1 MVFFK
6 PKKQNMEGYYEVNIN
21 FEEASKEWN
30 KNKKRVDQS
39 YIYICGLT
47 TKKGTCCQNKRY
59 KDQEYCYIH
68 RKYK

>member
-1 MVFFK
+1 LVFFK
-6 PKKQNMEGYYEVNIN
+6 PKKQTMEGYYEVNIN

-47 TKKGTCCQNKRY
+47 TTNRSILYLYLWINNEKRNKLS
-59 KDQEYCYIH
+59 K
-68 RKYK
+68 